1 MSYKIEPMP
10 LITFVENSEL
20 KLPRFQR
27 NATWN
32 KKQNF
37 ELCISVFQDY
47 PVGVVIVDKE
57 RNASWLLDGRQRRNA
72 LKLMRENPVEVYS
85 WAKAY
90 IGFSQREDELEL
102 VRLYWDKVEKY
113 LQKEDIPPKEKK
125 DGDEDNSVFVED
137 DEDINVYDEDEEEEE
152 LESSFDSEKQKQGLK
167 LLLDIV
173 LMVHQVKQG
182 ISRWEKAFDFKDYCS
197 NIKYQLKSK
206 NYTIN
211 PSTLRRFLLEL
222 SKSVQLSTLTE
233 EEFIAYYDDNA
244 SIKEGKEEKFKS
256 VVNKNWDYIKN
267 SIELIA
273 NSEKVFEEGRIGII
287 TLSNVS
293 QLDAQNIFSR
303 INKGGTPL
311 KAEELLSAKPY
322 WNECVNNVNSETLRY
337 VKNMYKIL
345 GVEEPA
351 GIVRW
356 DLAATLVSRIDKKKL
371 IFDSEAPE
379 DKLSMERVTLG
390 FKLLSSIFIG
400 GMSGK
405 SLADLESQNQI
416 NWDTDVDDV
425 VTDINTVCEILMN
438 DNFFKY
444 YQTWDKPISKLL
456 GNAISLEFITI
467 LLKDWKDKQSP
478 TVSGTQFKAFQRDAR
493 ILFDKL
499 VFEYSTKVWR
509 GSGDSK
515 MASDIKDW
523 KARIVPVSSSEWET
537 FIKGALEGVYNGQT
551 TTQKTLT
558 PILYY
563 YYAINNM
570 EPPSGSSEKIE
581 VDHIIPKEKFGSNV
595 MANTNMKDSLTN
607 LALLPKSENVAKKS
621 KALNEITDTWLKAQ
635 IVKYEGIDEKD
646 FVKYSD
652 ITNIDGMKA
661 VRGDL
666 FTTSFKDKRETLLAN

>member
-27 NATWN
+27 KATWN

-47 PVGVVIVDKE
+47 PVGVVIVNKE

-72 LKLMRENPVEVYS
+72 LKLMRENPVEVYN

-90 IGFSQREDELEL
+90 IGFNQREDEGEI

-113 LQKEDIPPKEKK
+113 LQKEDRLTTDK
-125 DGDEDNSVFVED
+125 NED
-137 DEDINVYDEDEEEEE
+137 DTSCNVVVDDEENNVYDEDDEEE

-173 LMVHQVKQG
+173 LMVHQIKQG
-182 ISRWEKAFDFKDYCS
+182 ISRWEKTFDYKDYCS
-197 NIKYQLKSK
+197 NIKYQLKREE
-206 NYTIN
+206 YVIN
-211 PSTLRRFLLEL
+211 PSSLRRFLLEL
-222 SKSVQLSTLTE
+222 SKSVPVLTE
-233 EEFIAYYDDNA
+233 EEFIAYYDDNT
-244 SIKEGKEEKFKS
+244 SIKEGKEDKFKAL
-256 VVNKNWDYIKN
+256 VNKNWDYIKS

-273 NSEKVFEEGRIGII
+273 ASEKVFEEGRIGII

-303 INKGGTPL
+303 INKGGTQL

-322 WNECVNNVNSETLRY
+322 WNEVVSNADNETQKY

-345 GVEEPA
+345 GVEEPT

-356 DLAATLVSRIDKKKL
+356 DLAATLISRIDKKRL
-371 IFDSEAPE
+371 IFDSETPE
-379 DKLSMERVTLG
+379 DQLSLDRITLG
-390 FKLLSSIFIG
+390 FKLLSSVFVG
-400 GMSGK
+400 GMSSK
-405 SLADLESQNQI
+405 SVSDLETQI
-416 NWDTDVDDV
+416 TVDWNSDVDEV
-425 VTDINTVCEILMN
+425 VSDINKVCEILMN

-456 GNAISLEFITI
+456 GNAISLEFIAI
-467 LLKDWKDKQSP
+467 LLKDWEDKQKP
-478 TVSGTQFKAFQRDAR
+478 IVSGTQFKAFQRDAR

-523 KARIVPVSSSEWET
+523 KARLVPVSSVEWET
-537 FIKGALEGVYNGQT
+537 FINGALEGIYNGQT

-570 EPPSGSSEKIE
+570 EPPSSSSDKIE
-581 VDHIIPKEKFGSNV
+581 VDHIIPKEKFGGNV
-595 MANTNMKDSLTN
+595 MANSNMRDSLTN
-607 LALLPKSENVAKKS
+607 LALLPKNENAAKKG
-621 KALNEITDTWLKAQ
+621 KALKDITDTWLKAQ
-635 IVKYEGIDEKD
+635 ITKYEGIEEKD
-646 FVKYSD
+646 FVKFSD
-652 ITNIDGMKA
+652 ISKIDEMKTL
-661 VRGDL
+661 RGE
-666 FTTSFKDKRETLLAN
+666 FFKKSFIEKRNTLLAN

>member
-1 MSYKIEPMP
+1 MP

-27 NATWN
+27 KATWN

-47 PVGVVIVDKE
+47 PVGVVIVNKE

-72 LKLMRENPVEVYS
+72 LKLMRENPVEVYN

-90 IGFSQREDELEL
+90 IGFNQREDEGEII
-102 VRLYWDKVEKY
+102 RLYWDKVEKY
-113 LQKEDIPPKEKK
+113 LQKEDRPTTEKN
-125 DGDEDNSVFVED
+125 DDNDDDNNNVVVD
-137 DEDINVYDEDEEEEE
+137 DEEINVYDEDDEEE

-173 LMVHQVKQG
+173 LMVHQIKQG
-182 ISRWEKAFDFKDYCS
+182 ISRWEKTFDYKDYCS
-197 NIKYQLKSK
+197 NIKYQLKRE

-211 PSTLRRFLLEL
+211 PSRLRGFLLEL
-222 SKSVQLSTLTE
+222 SKSVPTLTE
-233 EEFIAYYDDNA
+233 EEFIAYYDDNT
-244 SIKEGKEEKFKS
+244 SIKEGKEDKFKAA
-256 VVNKNWDYIKN
+256 VNKNWDFIKN

-273 NSEKVFEEGRIGII
+273 ASEKVFEEGRIGII

-303 INKGGTPL
+303 INKGGTQL

-322 WNECVNNVNSETLRY
+322 WNEAISNADNETQKY

-345 GVEEPA
+345 GVEEPT

-356 DLAATLVSRIDKKKL
+356 DLAATLISRIDKKKL
-371 IFDSEAPE
+371 IFDSETPE
-379 DKLSMERVTLG
+379 DQLSLDRITLG
-390 FKLLSSIFIG
+390 FKLLSSVFVG

-405 SLADLESQNQI
+405 SVSDLETQNTVD
-416 NWDTDVDDV
+416 WDSDVDDV
-425 VTDINTVCEILMN
+425 VSDINTVCEILMN

-444 YQTWDKPISKLL
+444 YQTWDKPLSKLL
-456 GNAISLEFITI
+456 GNAISLEFIAI
-467 LLKDWKDKQSP
+467 LLIDWEDKQRP

-523 KARIVPVSSSEWET
+523 KARIVPVSGVEWET
-537 FIKGALEGVYNGQT
+537 FINGALEGTYNGQT

-563 YYAINNM
+563 YYAINCM
-570 EPPSGSSEKIE
+570 EPPSSSSDKIE

-595 MANTNMKDSLTN
+595 MANANMRDSLTN
-607 LALLPKSENVAKKS
+607 LALLPKSENAAKKS

-635 IVKYEGIDEKD
+635 IVKYEGIEEND
-646 FVKYSD
+646 FAKYSD
-652 ITNIDGMKA
+652 ISNIGDMKTE
-661 VRGDL
+661 RGKL
-666 FTTSFKDKRETLLAN
+666 FSKSFKEKRNTLLAN

>member
-27 NATWN
+27 KATWN

-47 PVGVVIVDKE
+47 PVGVVIVNKE

-72 LKLMRENPVEVYS
+72 LKLMRENPVEVYN

-90 IGFSQREDELEL
+90 IGFNQREDEGEII
-102 VRLYWDKVEKY
+102 RLYWDKVEKY
-113 LQKEDIPPKEKK
+113 LQKEDRPTTEKN
-125 DGDEDNSVFVED
+125 DDNDDDNSNVVVD
-137 DEDINVYDEDEEEEE
+137 DEDINVYDEDDEEE

-173 LMVHQVKQG
+173 LMVHQIRQG
-182 ISRWEKAFDFKDYCS
+182 ISRWEKTFDYKEYCS
-197 NIKYQLKSK
+197 NIKYQLKRE
-206 NYTIN
+206 NYAIN
-211 PSTLRRFLLEL
+211 PSSLRRFLLEL
-222 SKSVQLSTLTE
+222 SKSVSTLTE
-233 EEFIAYYDDNA
+233 EEFIAYYDDNT
-244 SIKEGKEEKFKS
+244 SIKEGKEDKFKAL
-256 VVNKNWDYIKN
+256 VNKNWDYIKN

-273 NSEKVFEEGRIGII
+273 ASEKVFEEGRIGII

-303 INKGGTPL
+303 INKGGTQL

-322 WNECVNNVNSETLRY
+322 WNEVINNADNETQKY
-337 VKNMYKIL
+337 VRNMYKIL

-371 IFDSEAPE
+371 IFDSETPE
-379 DKLSMERVTLG
+379 DQLSLDRVTLG
-390 FKLLSSIFIG
+390 FKLLSSIFVG

-405 SLADLESQNQI
+405 SVSDLEMQNSV
-416 NWDTDVDDV
+416 NWDSDVDDV
-425 VTDINTVCEILMN
+425 VSDINTVCEILMN

-456 GNAISLEFITI
+456 GNAISLEFIAI
-467 LLKDWKDKQSP
+467 LLEDWEDKQKP

-523 KARIVPVSSSEWET
+523 RARLVPVSSAEWET
-537 FIKGALEGVYNGQT
+537 FINGALEGVYNGQT

-570 EPPSGSSEKIE
+570 EPPSSSSDKIE
-581 VDHIIPKEKFGSNV
+581 VDHIIPKEKFEGNV
-595 MANTNMKDSLTN
+595 MANSNMRDSLTN
-607 LALLPKSENVAKKS
+607 LALLPKSENAAKKS
-621 KALNEITDTWLKAQ
+621 KALKEITDTWLKDQ
-635 IVKYEGIDEKD
+635 ITKYEGIEEKE

-652 ITNIDGMKA
+652 ISNIDEMKRL
-661 VRGDL
+661 RGEL
-666 FTTSFKDKRETLLAN
+666 FKKSFKEKRNTLLAN